1 MNETFETQPLKKIN
15 LFSLNRLR
23 LIGYGLL
30 LLWLID
36 SLHILIPPQLMNPV
50 WELQTIGTFIER
62 VPVPLL
68 GFIFVFWGEYSDR
81 KLLEEFLL
89 KILSW
94 FALILAVI
102 FMLVIPLCIID
113 GLRVN
118 TLNATRIETQVQQRL
133 SQLQQVQEQVEQSSS
148 NNLRQLAEQIR
159 NTDAS
164 FEAEDPELIKS
175 EVLSRLSTTKEQI
188 QNQAKITRSNQRRI
202 LLKNS
207 VKWSL
212 GALISSTLFFII
224 WKNTIWARKFE
235 S

>member
-1 MNETFETQPLKKIN
+1 
-15 LFSLNRLR
+15 
-23 LIGYGLL
+23 
-30 LLWLID
+30 
-36 SLHILIPPQLMNPV
+36 
-50 WELQTIGTFIER
+50 
-62 VPVPLL
+62 
-68 GFIFVFWGEYSDR
+68 
-81 KLLEEFLL
+81 
-89 KILSW
+89 
-94 FALILAVI
+94 
-102 FMLVIPLCIID
+102 MLVIPLCIID

>member
-102 FMLVIPLCIID
+102 FYVSYP
-113 GLRVN
+113 
-118 TLNATRIETQVQQRL
+118 
-133 SQLQQVQEQVEQSSS
+133 
-148 NNLRQLAEQIR
+148 
-159 NTDAS
+159 
-164 FEAEDPELIKS
+164 
-175 EVLSRLSTTKEQI
+175 
-188 QNQAKITRSNQRRI
+188 
-202 LLKNS
+202 S
-207 VKWSL
+207 VYY
-212 GALISSTLFFII
+212 
-224 WKNTIWARKFE
+224 
-235 S
+235 